1 MFLKS
6 WYILQSA
13 VEHSCIPA
21 AAPCSVLQ
29 CLTAAAT
36 LRLIA
41 GLLHRHCTIA
51 TLQGPHFMMGGDGG
65 TAVHLMQ
72 SSSIALFMVCAC
84 LQSLV
89 YWRVRFWSTD
99 RRRTLP
105 MLHRLS
111 AKWIPPPHLH
121 ITWHLN
127 MCLGGKN
134 VLTKGK
140 YLQMLKCRGY
150 WPMPWSMLHDQCTI
164 LRGAAELFACYLL
177 FKAAITQCAGVEP
190 VFISIVGDT
199 HCSSHQPLA
208 LSLNPSH
215 KHTSEESH
223 KCTHVKRLNSY

>member
-1 MFLKS
+1 MAASCSCTAPAPPSPLISPLTSLFNRRQIINLQLSVLLKS
-6 WYILQSA
+6 CYILQSA

-29 CLTAAAT
+29 CLNAAAT

-89 YWRVRFWSTD
+89 YWRVMFWSTD

-121 ITWHLN
+121 IT
-127 MCLGGKN
+127 
-134 VLTKGK
+134 
-140 YLQMLKCRGY
+140 
-150 WPMPWSMLHDQCTI
+150 
-164 LRGAAELFACYLL
+164 
-177 FKAAITQCAGVEP
+177 
-190 VFISIVGDT
+190 
-199 HCSSHQPLA
+199 
-208 LSLNPSH
+208 
-215 KHTSEESH
+215 
-223 KCTHVKRLNSY
+223 

>member
-1 MFLKS
+1 MLLKS
-6 WYILQSA
+6 CYILQSA

-89 YWRVRFWSTD
+89 YWRVMFWSTD

-127 MCLGGKN
+127 MCRAGKN
-134 VLTKGK
+134 VLTKGISANVYIGPRHGPCWSGVQCWGELRS
-140 YLQMLKCRGY
+140 YLHVIYYLK
-150 WPMPWSMLHDQCTI
+150 
-164 LRGAAELFACYLL
+164 
-177 FKAAITQCAGVEP
+177 
-190 VFISIVGDT
+190 
-199 HCSSHQPLA
+199 QP
-208 LSLNPSH
+208 
-215 KHTSEESH
+215 
-223 KCTHVKRLNSY
+223 